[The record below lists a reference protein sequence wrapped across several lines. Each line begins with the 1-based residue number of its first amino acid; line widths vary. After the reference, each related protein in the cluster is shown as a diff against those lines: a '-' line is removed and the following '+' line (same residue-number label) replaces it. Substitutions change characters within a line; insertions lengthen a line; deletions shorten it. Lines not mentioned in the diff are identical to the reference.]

1 MGLFLPTNLV
11 FVKELVA
18 PIPITCGRFLYIP
31 VTVDFLLNTFQWQGS
46 HSEGTFS
53 PVTCFLCL
61 SSAFKQSY
69 ELMKFG
75 WIPRAAE
82 LEEKK
87 SSILAVEGH
96 QEYSWDPLPVVF
108 VAYRSEKLQ
117 IGLVITCVIEIQII
131 EGIKL
136 GGRGWIFLLLLLFQ

>member
-18 PIPITCGRFLYIP
+18 PIPVTCGRFLYIP
-31 VTVDFLLNTFQWQGS
+31 VTVDFLLHTFQWQGS
-46 HSEGTFS
+46 HAEGTFS
-53 PVTCFLCL
+53 PVTCFFYL

-82 LEEKK
+82 LGKK
-87 SSILAVEGH
+87 KKV
-96 QEYSWDPLPVVF
+96 QY
-108 VAYRSEKLQ
+108 
-117 IGLVITCVIEIQII
+117 
-131 EGIKL
+131 
-136 GGRGWIFLLLLLFQ
+136 LLLRVIKSTLGIPYLLSLWPTGQKNYK